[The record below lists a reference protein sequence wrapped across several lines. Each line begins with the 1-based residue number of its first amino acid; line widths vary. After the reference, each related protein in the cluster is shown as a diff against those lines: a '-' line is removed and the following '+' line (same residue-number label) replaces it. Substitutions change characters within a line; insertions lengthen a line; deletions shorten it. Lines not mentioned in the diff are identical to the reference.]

1 MTTTERLDELRAY
14 LERLASDATS
24 RARSA
29 PKLTCELPSGSEGH
43 YYVIATVPAHE
54 DIAAEEL
61 IKRGFGTY
69 LPIYEQEFIRGRVK
83 KTKVCVLFRGYV
95 FAYVWD
101 IARNKHRIETCDGVS
116 HILKFAGTERFAVV
130 PDEAIKEIEV
140 LELNYFFNGPNWVR
154 PRRKKRNSAGLHDPV
169 KVSPKSYFSG
179 IEGIDGRERNGLLH
193 RALGLAS

>member
-1 MTTTERLDELRAY
+1 MTTTKRVHQLTAY
-14 LERLASDATS
+14 LDRLAADATA

-43 YYVIATVPAHE
+43 YYVIATVPSHE
-54 DIAAEEL
+54 DIAAKEL
-61 IKRGFGTY
+61 QKRGFGIY
-69 LPIYEQEFIRGRVK
+69 LPVYELEFIRRRVK
-83 KTKVCVLFRGYV
+83 RKVPCLFFRGYV

-116 HILKFAGTERFAVV
+116 HILKYAGTERFAVV